1 MIYQYRLKKH
11 KILINY
17 SVEEY
22 VPNLYSQIWYIIDL
36 KDFEYYGQSAHFV
49 ESFNRTRYW
58 VEVNYPE
65 LLL

>member
-22 VPNLYSQIWYIIDL
+22 VPNLYSQIWYIMDL
-36 KDFEYYGQSAHFV
+36 KDFEYYGQSSHFV

>member
-1 MIYQYRLKKH
+1 MYQYRLKKH

-22 VPNLYSQIWYIIDL
+22 VPNLYSQIWYIMDL
-36 KDFEYYGQSAHFV
+36 KDFEYYGQSPHFV

-58 VEVNYPE
+58 LEINHPE